1 MASTTTKALSTATKG
16 KGKAPAKAAPKAP
29 TKAAPAKAAPKA
41 APAKAAPVAAPA
53 PATYTLTDKGK
64 ALAPR
69 PESDRA
75 RAWVHVVEHA
85 GKPGGAAKARDAI
98 GKGKYGAITGA
109 NMLGWA
115 RKAGLVA

>member
-29 TKAAPAKAAPKA
+29 TKA
-41 APAKAAPVAAPA
+41 A